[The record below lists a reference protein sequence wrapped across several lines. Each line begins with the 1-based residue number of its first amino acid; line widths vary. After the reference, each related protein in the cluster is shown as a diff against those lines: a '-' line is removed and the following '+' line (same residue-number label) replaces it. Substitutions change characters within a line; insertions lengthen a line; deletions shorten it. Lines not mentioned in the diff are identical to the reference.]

1 MTMINNTVRIWATAL
16 LFSEIFILVR
26 KIKYEFMKKVV
37 KMRLLPEKEVKEEF
51 NYHNQKPLINLQ
63 E

>member
-16 LFSEIFILVR
+16 LLSEILVE

-37 KMRLLPEKEVKEEF
+37 KMRPLPGKEVKE
-51 NYHNQKPLINLQ
+51 
-63 E
+63 

>member
-37 KMRLLPEKEVKEEF
+37 KMRLLPEKEVKE
-51 NYHNQKPLINLQ
+51 
-63 E
+63 